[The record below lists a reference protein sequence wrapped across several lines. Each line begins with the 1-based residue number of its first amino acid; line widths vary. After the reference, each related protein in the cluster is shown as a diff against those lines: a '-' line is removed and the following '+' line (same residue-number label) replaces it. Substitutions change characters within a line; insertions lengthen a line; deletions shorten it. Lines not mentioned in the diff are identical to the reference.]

1 MQYVIRFG
9 NLKDYNFFYIFCP
22 FLLNLDV
29 KNSQLIMWSNFCS
42 LGHDSFLKH
51 SIFMKRK
58 HSKRGIK
65 IYFILLFLVNDF
77 LFTFLKHQK
86 SYKSATRHDFFQA
99 KNSQF
104 RKAVCVDI
112 DIDTLKLKIR
122 TSVNYFSHCYYSISL
137 RCRFMGSSL

>member
-9 NLKDYNFFYIFCP
+9 NLKDYNFFLF
-22 FLLNLDV
+22 FLSVSPEFRCKKLT
-29 KNSQLIMWSNFCS
+29 KHLIMWSNFCS

-122 TSVNYFSHCYYSISL
+122 TSVNYFSHCYYSI
-137 RCRFMGSSL
+137 MGSSL